1 MTGLNVT
8 PGAHFSVTHVEAAAA
23 AVDAAELPTAPVAVA
38 AVATL
43 GVVTSNGDEAA
54 VGSLSTNAKIGAA
67 PAVTDATKLSVLT
80 GSRGLEQSPHLN
92 GQALE

>member
-8 PGAHFSVTHVEAAAA
+8 PGAHFNVTHVEAAAA
-23 AVDAAELPTAPVAVA
+23 ATAAELPAVTAW
-38 AVATL
+38 ATFE
-43 GVVTSNGDEAA
+43 VVISNGDEAA